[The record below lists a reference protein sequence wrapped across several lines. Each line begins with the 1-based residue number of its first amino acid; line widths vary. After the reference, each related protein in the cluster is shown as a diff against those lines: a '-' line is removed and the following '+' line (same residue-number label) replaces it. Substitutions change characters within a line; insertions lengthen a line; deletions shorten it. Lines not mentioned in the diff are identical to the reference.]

1 MHLVLVG
8 FLLIEHTRPNPAYGE
23 LYSIQHYL
31 IKFVSGFLCV
41 TDHHDTT
48 EIFFK
53 VALNTIALTHKTHI
67 RTKTIIVISQTSV
80 LYKHLG
86 D

>member
-23 LYSIQHYL
+23 VYSIQHYL
-31 IKFVSGFLCV
+31 IKFVSDYPVSGFLCV

-48 EIFFK
+48 EIIFK
-53 VALNTIALTHKTHI
+53 VALNTIALTHKTH
-67 RTKTIIVISQTSV
+67 V
-80 LYKHLG
+80 LEQKQ
-86 D
+86 